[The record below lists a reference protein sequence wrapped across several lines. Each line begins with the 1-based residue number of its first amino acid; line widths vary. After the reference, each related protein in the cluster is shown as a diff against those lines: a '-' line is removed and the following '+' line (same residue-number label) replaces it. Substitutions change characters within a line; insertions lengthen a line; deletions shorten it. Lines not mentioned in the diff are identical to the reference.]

1 MKRILKIK
9 IDVTKIDKARLF
21 KGSKGTYLD
30 ATIFLDDDGDQYDNN
45 GMISQDVTKEERESG
60 VKGAI
65 LGNAKIIKVI
75 GNQAAPSKPNPMDN
89 NLDEMDEIPF

>member
-1 MKRILKIK
+1 MKRIVKIK

-30 ATIFLDDDGDQYDNN
+30 ATIFLDDDSDQYDNN
-45 GMISQDVTKEERESG
+45 GMISQEVNKEERESG

-75 GNQAAPSKPNPMDN
+75 GNEPTINKPNPMDN